1 MQVREVVMPRLGAN
15 DEYVT
20 IGQWLVNNGDIIHKG
35 QAIASLETSKET
47 ENLIAESDGFLFIE
61 IEAGEDVKVGN
72 KIAVLTDSKDY
83 KQETHQSPATVHS
96 KITSKAQAIID
107 KHHLDVSAL
116 AHLPLIREKDV
127 LPLLSS
133 TQTIEPSKSNQIII
147 VSGGGLAKMCI
158 DLINLNKEYGIHGIT
173 DNNIPTGTDI
183 LGFPILGNDDILESL
198 RREGYMTAVNAIGNI
213 SVDNTSRQ
221 YSLRRIIYERI
232 KSHGFFMPVLIH
244 PSARVAISAR
254 IGEGTLV
261 MENAVVGC
269 DAIIGNNCIINT
281 GAIIS
286 HDCRIGHHS
295 RISPGAILA
304 GDITIGEN
312 SLIGMGTT
320 IYLGVKIG
328 KNVVIANGK
337 NIMNDIPDN
346 AVIK

>member
-1 MQVREVVMPRLGAN
+1 MRV
-15 DEYVT
+15 
-20 IGQWLVNNGDIIHKG
+20 GDKI
-35 QAIASLETSKET
+35 AILADSKEY
-47 ENLIAESDGFLFIE
+47 AQ
-61 IEAGEDVKVGN
+61 DV
-72 KIAVLTDSKDY
+72 LPS
-83 KQETHQSPATVHS
+83 SATVNS

-107 KHHLDVSAL
+107 KHHLDVSAFG
-116 AHLPLIREKDV
+116 HLPLIREKDV
-127 LPLLSS
+127 LPLLSPIE
-133 TQTIEPSKSNQIII
+133 TIEPSRSNQIII

-158 DLINLNKEYGIHGIT
+158 DLIRLNKEYGIHGVT
-173 DNNIPTGTDI
+173 DANIPVGTDI
-183 LGFPILGNDDILESL
+183 LGVPVLGNDDILVVSL
-198 RREGYMTAVNAIGNI
+198 HREGYMTAVNAIGSI
-213 SVDNTSRQ
+213 SVDNTSKQ
-221 YSLRRIIYERI
+221 FSLRRIIYEQI
-232 KSHGFFMPVLIH
+232 KSHGFFMPVLIQ
-244 PSARVAISAR
+244 PSARVAISAQ
-254 IGEGTLV
+254 IGEGSLI

-286 HDCRIGHHS
+286 HDCRIGHHA

-346 AVIK
+346 SVIK

>member
-1 MQVREVVMPRLGAN
+1 M
-15 DEYVT
+15 
-20 IGQWLVNNGDIIHKG
+20 
-35 QAIASLETSKET
+35 ETSKET
-47 ENLIAESDGFLFIE
+47 ENLVAESDGFLFIE
-61 IEAGEDVKVGN
+61 AEAGEEVRVGD
-72 KIAVLTDSKDY
+72 KIAILADSKEYAQDVLP
-83 KQETHQSPATVHS
+83 SSATVNS

-127 LPLLSS
+127 LPLLSPVE
-133 TQTIEPSKSNQIII
+133 TIEPSKSNQIII

-158 DLINLNKEYGIHGIT
+158 DLIRLNKAYGIHGVT
-173 DNNIPTGTDI
+173 DANIPVGTDV
-183 LGFPILGNDDILESL
+183 LGVPVLGNDDILVSVH
-198 RREGYMTAVNAIGNI
+198 REGYMTAVNAIGSI
-213 SVDNTSRQ
+213 SVDNTSKQ
-221 YSLRRIIYERI
+221 FSLRRIIYERI
-232 KSHGFFMPVLIH
+232 KSHGFFIPVLIH
-244 PSARVAISAR
+244 PSARVAISAQ
-254 IGEGTLV
+254 IGEGSLI

-286 HDCRIGHHS
+286 HDCRIGHHA
-295 RISPGAILA
+295 RIPSGAILA

-346 AVIK
+346 SVIK